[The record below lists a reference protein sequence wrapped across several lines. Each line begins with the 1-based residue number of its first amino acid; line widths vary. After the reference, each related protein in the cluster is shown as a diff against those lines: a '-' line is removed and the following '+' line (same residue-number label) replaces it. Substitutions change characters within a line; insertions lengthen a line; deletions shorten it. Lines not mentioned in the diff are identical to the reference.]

1 MIMKGKMKFCILAV
15 FVLTVAAM
23 WFGTKEAGAF
33 TIAEDGKYAL
43 VLNLKGSDKEV
54 ANIDGQSGKVIKFN
68 VDEGETVLNVSELTN
83 GVVAYNEIRKFSG
96 WAKSSATV
104 DTIEELSIDDFI
116 SAGSLGGVEY
126 TNGCSLYALFLG
138 DEIEQQEEYRVLL
151 NGNGGE
157 ITGSALPGQT
167 KILLTYKEDE
177 LKSLDVSKYAAE
189 REGCTFCGWGCNGEI
204 LTSALD
210 KSYFKS
216 GDSLVIYA
224 LYKKTTF
231 EGTSYVL
238 NLDANGGMIEDEF
251 VKKYDYLGADDMV
264 MPVFHYIPQRSGYRF
279 KGWNSK
285 KDGSGKTY
293 QLISSESWRKD
304 NGDDLEKDV
313 LLDNERYYKYVT
325 LYALWEKE
333 PNTPNVPEEDEV
345 TVVSC
350 TGGSVE
356 LELPKDEKYSLEMA
370 MMTIPEALAKEN
382 LKYLL
387 DINLMKNQE
396 IVQVNGCPIRVKL
409 ILPDELK
416 DYDSYEVVYVKD
428 GKIMERFNCTV
439 EDGCV
444 IFNTMHLSLYGI
456 VAKKNEPDNPGGGE
470 TGGGETGGGEIKD
483 PNKENGGTGDNGGSN
498 TGTKGNGNT
507 NTNNTDTTD
516 KKEIPKDNNIKE
528 KITVKRPYISKKH
541 LKKNRKRVKIYW
553 KKVKGVSG
561 YEIQYSTSKKFT
573 KKTTKQMKVK
583 HTNKWI
589 RLKGKKK
596 GYYARIRAYKIV
608 NGKKYYSKWSKRT
621 VLRKQKK

>member
-1 MIMKGKMKFCILAV
+1 MIMKGKMKFCMLAM

-96 WAKSSATV
+96 WAKGSAAV
-104 DTIEELSIDDFI
+104 DTIEELSIDDFN
-116 SAGSLGGVEY
+116 SSGSMGGVQF

-167 KILLTYKEDE
+167 KILLTY
-177 LKSLDVSKYAAE
+177 
-189 REGCTFCGWGCNGEI
+189 
-204 LTSALD
+204 
-210 KSYFKS
+210 
-216 GDSLVIYA
+216 
-224 LYKKTTF
+224 
-231 EGTSYVL
+231 VL

-251 VKKYDYLGADDMV
+251 VKKYDYLGADDDMA

-304 NGDDLEKDV
+304 NGDDLEKDE
-313 LLDNERYYKYVT
+313 LLDNESYYKYVT

-370 MMTIPEALAKEN
+370 NMTIPETLAKEN

-396 IVQVNGCPIRVKL
+396 IVQVNGCPMRVKL

-428 GKIMERFNCTV
+428 GKIMERFKCTV

-456 VAKKNEPDNPGGGE
+456 VAKKNEPDNP
-470 TGGGETGGGEIKD
+470 GGGETGGGEIKD

-516 KKEIPKDNNIKE
+516 KKETPKDNIVKE

-553 KKVKGVSG
+553 KKVTDVSG

-573 KKTTKQMKVK
+573 KKTTKQIKAK

-596 GYYARIRAYKIV
+596 AYYARIRAYKIV